1 MDLLP
6 LARRSNGATRLPAM
20 SPGAARSS
28 ATSPMAAAPVRRWP
42 GAALP
47 SSSLH
52 WLMKKLGEEGPGQ
65 DVHAS
70 CLSMNQVEIKFLFYL
85 YDAIPF
91 LEDCFHEPPST
102 TQLKSYGKIG
112 AMFQEVIP
120 KLQCL
125 FQY

>member
-1 MDLLP
+1 
-6 LARRSNGATRLPAM
+6 
-20 SPGAARSS
+20 
-28 ATSPMAAAPVRRWP
+28 MAAAPVRRWP

-65 DVHAS
+65 DLHAS

-91 LEDCFHEPPST
+91 LEDCFHEPPKDWSHVPR
-102 TQLKSYGKIG
+102 SHSKITMSVPVLNQSSS
-112 AMFQEVIP
+112 APFQAIIGITS
-120 KLQCL
+120 KTFYSLQS
-125 FQY
+125 